1 MKDIKLIRLFRTF
14 SKEEWKELEK
24 FAASPY
30 FNKGRNYMPLIKEL
44 KKYAPE
50 FDSAKLTKE
59 NLYKKI
65 FSGKPYKETVIN
77 TILSGLYGLSE
88 EFLIYLQLKNL
99 PERPS
104 MLIRELTGRKLFKEA
119 EKIIDSTGLTKP
131 EKYVSA
137 TSFQSAASIAKEI
150 LEHYTLTDKRHLIPG
165 MLDTMY
171 RFYILN
177 FINHTLTN
185 KNIMFLNRKFVKK
198 SDNFLIDEISNVI
211 DFPKIIEI
219 IENSHEL
226 EAIDLLAKYYNYAA
240 DSTGDTKY
248 YYKLKNLREKYYNE
262 VSLYLKTTLNISLVN
277 ICLKQISEGNI
288 QFRKEFRDVYITILK
303 NNHYFNNIK
312 KPVFSNKLFKVII
325 SNGIYFNEIP
335 WAENFL
341 KEYLDKLEPEYRE
354 NLYNFSMALIKFK
367 QKKYD
372 ESLLFTGKIEQ
383 KQIIF
388 KLDAKNI
395 TSKIYYET
403 GSHENLLALLD
414 TYKQMI
420 LNNAVK
426 NEVIGKSHL
435 MFIEFLKKIV
445 LAGNNE
451 AEDIRNDIRK
461 TKILNS
467 REWLLE
473 KISEPEK

>member
-1 MKDIKLIRLFRTF
+1 MKDTKLIRLFRTF

-24 FAASPY
+24 FAASPC
-30 FNKGRNYMPLIKEL
+30 FNKGRNYIPLVKEL

-65 FSGKPYKETVIN
+65 FSGKLYKETVIN
-77 TILSGLYGLSE
+77 TILSGLYSLSE
-88 EFLIYLQLKNL
+88 EFLVYLQLKNL

-185 KNIMFLNRKFVKK
+185 KNIMYLNRKFVKK
-198 SDNFLIDEISNVI
+198 SDNFLIDEISNV
-211 DFPKIIEI
+211 

-240 DSTGDTKY
+240 DGTGDIKY

-277 ICLKQISEGNI
+277 ICLKKISDGNI
-288 QFRKEFRDVYITILK
+288 QFRKEFRDVYISILK

-312 KPVFSNKLFKVII
+312 KPVFSNKLFKAII
-325 SNGIYFNEIP
+325 SNSIYFNEIP

-341 KEYLDKLEPEYRE
+341 KEYLDKLEPEYRG
-354 NLYNFSMALIKFK
+354 NLYNLSMALIKFK

-372 ESLLFTGKIEQ
+372 ESLSFAGKIEQ
-383 KQIIF
+383 KHIIF

-395 TSKIYYET
+395 ISKIYYET

-420 LNNAVK
+420 LNNAIK
-426 NEVIGKSHL
+426 NEAIGKSQL
-435 MFIEFLKKIV
+435 GFVEFLKKIV
-445 LAGNNE
+445 LADKNE
-451 AEDIRNDIRK
+451 TEDIRNNINK
-461 TKILNS
+461 TAFLNS

-473 KISEPEK
+473 KISELEK